1 MRSQL
6 PDGRNGIGIVTQ
18 HLSPIDMMP
27 LDLESFPISPV
38 CKMLHPTEDGT
49 FWTSSN
55 SVGVRMCPS
64 KIFRP
69 SFVFS
74 CDISYDTFWG
84 FSVKNK
90 GLSSLV
96 CQVVCR
102 MRNPRCI

>member
-1 MRSQL
+1 MSSQL
-6 PDGRNGIGIVTQ
+6 PDGRNGIGIVPQ
-18 HLSPIDMMP
+18 HLSPIDIMP

-38 CKMLHPTEDGT
+38 CKMLHRTEDGT

-55 SVGVRMCPS
+55 SVGVRMCRS

-74 CDISYDTFWG
+74 CDIPYDTLG
-84 FSVKNK
+84 YFSVKNTR
-90 GLSSLV
+90 LSSLV

-102 MRNPRCI
+102 MRNPRYV